1 MKKRLSVLLA
11 MIMVLSLMLAGC
23 GEKAADDDNKG
34 KDDTA
39 KNEANDNQDADEED
53 DKDDASGNAEIEYD
67 FEVTDFVGSGIEDL
81 NCALYSQTA
90 EKDIPVGQYGAIS
103 GGIYAVEEDALIP
116 INLHRVNAGSTHP
129 GLTYIPIKDPAN
141 WAGQALL
148 NFVEVE
154 EGFELLVDGVFAGNG
169 ITFKISNLK
178 LVYTGGTWV
187 KQ

>member
-1 MKKRLSVLLA
+1 MKKKLSILLA

-34 KDDTA
+34 KDDTT
-39 KNEANDNQDADEED
+39 KNEANDNQDADEEE
-53 DKDDASGNAEIEYD
+53 DDASSNAEIEYD
-67 FEVTDFVGSGIEDL
+67 FEVTDYVGSGIEDL

-116 INLHRVNAGSTHP
+116 INLHRVNAGPTHP